1 MKRKKVTA
9 YLVSFVMIISAVVNI
24 NTPVKV
30 FAGGTTPTGLDT
42 PFALNDDV
50 SVKAT
55 WSQQKETLT
64 ITGNGKIDIDKW
76 VELSRKFNKDNF
88 TAGNTG
94 WNKNSYFILKI
105 ADIAVQLP
113 DNTENVNGGFFQN
126 FKGRIEIA
134 KIDTSNV
141 TNMNKMFYKAE
152 NANTDVSC
160 WDVSNVVSMRYMF
173 NGIDWDNL
181 DVSTWNT
188 SNLTD
193 IDNMLEN
200 SFITEIDMSNW
211 DTSKI
216 ITNKNVFSNM
226 KNLEFLKINKLPQV
240 SKLTAFAGEY
250 MVENL
255 REDGIILL
263 THGPYKK
270 DKGYDLLIGER
281 YRVYLK
287 NTLQPRIKRVFGN
300 NRYQT
305 AIKASQNLR
314 NPCDLAFVASGESI
328 IDALTVS
335 YASAIFKIP
344 VFLTSKISIDMETVD
359 EMKRLGVMQAVI
371 IGGANVV
378 SQNVVNQLNNNGI
391 NVNRIYGKDR
401 YDTAVQIIE
410 DIEKS
415 EKIDTNK
422 IFLCSGKT
430 YADALSIASV
440 TAKEGGIILLTD
452 GNTLTD
458 GTKAYITSDA
468 DVKIIGGNAVIS
480 NELENK
486 IKSMGAKSVSRIY
499 GNNRYET
506 SLKIYNN
513 YYKPIGVKTIY
524 LANGDTM
531 VDALTGTALA
541 YKDLTGLL
549 LTNKSKMIDSMKP
562 VIKGMKRLRI
572 LGGSQA
578 VQDNI
583 WK

>member
-9 YLVSFVMIISAVVNI
+9 YLVSFVMIISALV

-42 PFALNDDV
+42 PFVLNDDE

-88 TAGNTG
+88 TAGNIG

-126 FKGRIEIA
+126 FNGRIEIA

-193 IDNMLEN
+193 IDNMFEN

-226 KNLEFLKINKLPQV
+226 KNLEFLKINKLPEV

-250 MVENL
+250 MVDTLTDN
-255 REDGIILL
+255 GVVLL

-270 DKGYDLLIGER
+270 DEEYKLLIGTR

-287 NTLQPRIKRVFGN
+287 NTLQPRIKRIFGD

-305 AIKASQNLR
+305 AIKSSQNLR

-328 IDALTVS
+328 VDALTVS

-344 VFLTSKISIDMETVD
+344 VFLTSKNSINIETVD
-359 EMKRLGVMQAVI
+359 EMKRLGVKQAVI

-378 SQNVVNQLNNNGI
+378 SQNIANQLNGNDI

-415 EKIDTNK
+415 GKIDTNK

-486 IKSMGAKSVSRIY
+486 IKSMGAKNVSRIY

-541 YKDLTGLL
+541 YKDRTGLL
-549 LTNKSKMIDSMKP
+549 LTNKSKMMDSMKP

-572 LGGSQA
+572 LGGNQV

>member
-1 MKRKKVTA
+1 MKMKKVTA
-9 YLVSFVMIISAVVNI
+9 YLVSFVMIISALV

-42 PFALNDDV
+42 LFVLNDDE

-88 TAGNTG
+88 TAGNIG

-126 FKGRIEIA
+126 FNGRIEIA

-193 IDNMLEN
+193 IDNMFEN

-226 KNLEFLKINKLPQV
+226 KNLEFLKINKLPEV

-250 MVENL
+250 MVDTLTDN
-255 REDGIILL
+255 GVVLL

-270 DKGYDLLIGER
+270 DEEYKLLIGTR

-287 NTLQPRIKRVFGN
+287 NTLQPRIKRIFGD

-305 AIKASQNLR
+305 AIKSSQNLR
-314 NPCDLAFVASGESI
+314 NPCDLAFIASGESI
-328 IDALTVS
+328 VDALTVS

-344 VFLTSKISIDMETVD
+344 VFLTSKNSIDIETVD
-359 EMKRLGVMQAVI
+359 EMKRLGVKQAVI

-378 SQNVVNQLNNNGI
+378 SQNIANQLNGNDI

-415 EKIDTNK
+415 GKIDTNK

-486 IKSMGAKSVSRIY
+486 IKSMGAKNVSRIY

-541 YKDLTGLL
+541 YKDQTGLL
-549 LTNKSKMIDSMKP
+549 LTNKSKMMDSMKP
-562 VIKGMKRLRI
+562 VIKGIKRLRI
-572 LGGSQA
+572 LGGNQV

>member
-1 MKRKKVTA
+1 M
-9 YLVSFVMIISAVVNI
+9 
-24 NTPVKV
+24 
-30 FAGGTTPTGLDT
+30 
-42 PFALNDDV
+42 
-50 SVKAT
+50 
-55 WSQQKETLT
+55 
-64 ITGNGKIDIDKW
+64 
-76 VELSRKFNKDNF
+76 
-88 TAGNTG
+88 
-94 WNKNSYFILKI
+94 
-105 ADIAVQLP
+105 
-113 DNTENVNGGFFQN
+113 
-126 FKGRIEIA
+126 
-134 KIDTSNV
+134 
-141 TNMNKMFYKAE
+141 
-152 NANTDVSC
+152 
-160 WDVSNVVSMRYMF
+160 
-173 NGIDWDNL
+173 
-181 DVSTWNT
+181 
-188 SNLTD
+188 
-193 IDNMLEN
+193 
-200 SFITEIDMSNW
+200 
-211 DTSKI
+211 
-216 ITNKNVFSNM
+216 
-226 KNLEFLKINKLPQV
+226 
-240 SKLTAFAGEY
+240 
-250 MVENL
+250 
-255 REDGIILL
+255 
-263 THGPYKK
+263 
-270 DKGYDLLIGER
+270 
-281 YRVYLK
+281 
-287 NTLQPRIKRVFGN
+287 
-300 NRYQT
+300 
-305 AIKASQNLR
+305 
-314 NPCDLAFVASGESI
+314 
-328 IDALTVS
+328 
-335 YASAIFKIP
+335 
-344 VFLTSKISIDMETVD
+344 
-359 EMKRLGVMQAVI
+359 
-371 IGGANVV
+371 
-378 SQNVVNQLNNNGI
+378 NQLNNNGI

>member
-9 YLVSFVMIISAVVNI
+9 YLVSFVMIISALV

-42 PFALNDDV
+42 PFVLNDDE

-64 ITGNGKIDIDKW
+64 ITGNGEIDIDKW

-88 TAGNTG
+88 TAGNIG

-126 FKGRIEIA
+126 FNGRIEIA

-193 IDNMLEN
+193 IDNMFEN

-226 KNLEFLKINKLPQV
+226 KNLEFLKINKLPEV

-250 MVENL
+250 MVDTLTDN
-255 REDGIILL
+255 GVVLL

-270 DKGYDLLIGER
+270 DEEYKLLIGTR

-287 NTLQPRIKRVFGN
+287 NTLQPRIKRIFGD

-305 AIKASQNLR
+305 AIKSSQNLR

-328 IDALTVS
+328 VDALTVS

-344 VFLTSKISIDMETVD
+344 IFLTSKTSIDMETVD

-549 LTNKSKMIDSMKP
+549 LTNKSKMMDSMKP

-583 WK
+583 

>member
-9 YLVSFVMIISAVVNI
+9 YLVSFVMIISALV

-30 FAGGTTPTGLDT
+30 FAGGTTPTGFDT
-42 PFALNDDV
+42 PFVLNDDE

-88 TAGNTG
+88 TAGNIG

-126 FKGRIEIA
+126 FNGRIEIA

-193 IDNMLEN
+193 IDNMFEN

-226 KNLEFLKINKLPQV
+226 KNLEFLKINKLPEV

-250 MVENL
+250 MVDTLTDN
-255 REDGIILL
+255 GVVLL

-270 DKGYDLLIGER
+270 DEEYKLLIGTR

-287 NTLQPRIKRVFGN
+287 NTLQPRIKRIFGD

-305 AIKASQNLR
+305 AIKSSQNLR

-328 IDALTVS
+328 VDALTVS

-344 VFLTSKISIDMETVD
+344 VFLTSKNSINIETVD
-359 EMKRLGVMQAVI
+359 EMKRLGVKQAVI

-378 SQNVVNQLNNNGI
+378 SQNIANQLNGNDI

-415 EKIDTNK
+415 GKIDTNK

-486 IKSMGAKSVSRIY
+486 IKSMGAKNVSRIY

-541 YKDLTGLL
+541 YKDRTGLL
-549 LTNKSKMIDSMKP
+549 LTNKSKMMDSMKP

-572 LGGSQA
+572 LGGNQV

>member
-9 YLVSFVMIISAVVNI
+9 YLVSFVMIISALV

-42 PFALNDDV
+42 PFVLNDDE

-88 TAGNTG
+88 TAGNIG

-126 FKGRIEIA
+126 FNGRIEIA

-193 IDNMLEN
+193 IDNMFEN

-226 KNLEFLKINKLPQV
+226 KNLEFLKINKLPEV

-250 MVENL
+250 MVDTLTDN
-255 REDGIILL
+255 GVVLL

-270 DKGYDLLIGER
+270 DEEYKLLIGTR

-287 NTLQPRIKRVFGN
+287 NTLQPRIKRIFGD

-305 AIKASQNLR
+305 AIKSSQNLR

-328 IDALTVS
+328 VDALTVS

-344 VFLTSKISIDMETVD
+344 VFLTSKNSIDIETVD
-359 EMKRLGVMQAVI
+359 EMKRLGVKQAVI

-378 SQNVVNQLNNNGI
+378 SQNIANQLNGNDI

-415 EKIDTNK
+415 GKIDTNK

-486 IKSMGAKSVSRIY
+486 IKSMGAKNVSRIY

-541 YKDLTGLL
+541 YKDRTGLL
-549 LTNKSKMIDSMKP
+549 LTNKSKMMDSMKP

-572 LGGSQA
+572 LGGNQV

>member
-1 MKRKKVTA
+1 M
-9 YLVSFVMIISAVVNI
+9 
-24 NTPVKV
+24 
-30 FAGGTTPTGLDT
+30 
-42 PFALNDDV
+42 
-50 SVKAT
+50 
-55 WSQQKETLT
+55 
-64 ITGNGKIDIDKW
+64 
-76 VELSRKFNKDNF
+76 
-88 TAGNTG
+88 
-94 WNKNSYFILKI
+94 KI

-193 IDNMLEN
+193 IDNMFEN

-226 KNLEFLKINKLPQV
+226 KNLEFLKINKLPEV

-250 MVENL
+250 MVDTLTDN
-255 REDGIILL
+255 GVVLL

-287 NTLQPRIKRVFGN
+287 NTLQPRIKRIFGD

-305 AIKASQNLR
+305 AIKSSQNLR

-328 IDALTVS
+328 VDALTVS

-344 VFLTSKISIDMETVD
+344 VFLTSKNSIDIETVD
-359 EMKRLGVMQAVI
+359 EMKRLGVKQAVI

-378 SQNVVNQLNNNGI
+378 SQNIANQLNGNDI

-415 EKIDTNK
+415 GKIDTNK

-549 LTNKSKMIDSMKP
+549 LTNKSKMMDSMKP

-572 LGGSQA
+572 LGGNQV